1 MSRNKIVLPLLA
13 STLLLGVNVARAQAP
28 TDAYRNSM
36 RETYGTARAQG
47 MSNAVGALGADPTA
61 VSVNPAGIGLYRS
74 SEVTFGFNVGHVKS
88 STNWQ
93 DKEGAD
99 MSKWVGNLDH
109 LSIIFPISNPY
120 LVTSDWRVVMGA
132 SMSSLYDYDR
142 DYEMRSVAPEYS
154 LSEYIANKATLFGA
168 PYKTLGDMAS
178 SPYFLGTMAFKGGFI
193 EWRPNHEDIYVPG
206 TFAAKNPLIQ
216 DTKKKYEE
224 VNRLYLKPDAGRLNV
239 SEKGSRKMYDLTIG
253 GSWADKVYFGATL
266 RTTSSTYA
274 RSSMYREDFHYTY
287 KPKYNVEDQVYYA
300 ELGNSLTVSGGTVG
314 ATFGLMAAVGD
325 FGRVGFSYNTP
336 QFGRYNE
343 VFSTTTQWYNNN
355 ATDGNGAS
363 RPLYTNGTDDMT
375 NTYDLMLPGD
385 LTASAMV
392 FLGGYGMVTY
402 DFNWRDLG
410 SARLQG
416 SDFQNANQFLKEDYG
431 SQMTHRV
438 GLEIRPVSGFYL
450 RAGYSY
456 SDGGL
461 KSEGIRPQEGNV
473 MAYDYIASGAI
484 TDAVLRDSY
493 QSISAGV
500 GCRLFGRTTLDLAYV
515 RGKASERVFPF
526 PGAGEVKDQSS
537 GQVVAPGISSEGAA
551 MSTVTNRMVASLTFR
566 F

>member
-109 LSIIFPISNPY
+109 LSIILPISNPY

-193 EWRPNHEDIYVPG
+193 EWKPNHEDIYVPG

-224 VNRLYLKPDAGRLNV
+224 GNRLYLKPDAGRLNV
-239 SEKGSRKMYDLTIG
+239 SEKGSRKMYDFTIG

-287 KPKYNVEDQVYYA
+287 KPKYNVEDQVYYT
-300 ELGNSLTVSGGTVG
+300 ELGNRLTVSGGTVG

-325 FGRVGFSYNTP
+325 FGRVGISYNTP

-355 ATDGNGAS
+355 RTNDKEELE
-363 RPLYTNGTDDMT
+363 PLYTNGTDDMT

>member
-13 STLLLGVNVARAQAP
+13 SSLLLGVSVAMAQVP
-28 TDAYRNSM
+28 IDVYRNSM

-109 LSIIFPISNPY
+109 LSIILPISNPY

-178 SPYFLGTMAFKGGFI
+178 SPYFLGTMALNGGFI
-193 EWRPNHEDIYVPG
+193 KWRPNHEDIYVPG
-206 TFAAKNPLIQ
+206 TFALNNPLIQ
-216 DTKKKYEE
+216 D
-224 VNRLYLKPDAGRLNV
+224 VDGNRLYLKPDVGRLNV
-239 SEKGSRKMYDLTIG
+239 SEKGSRKMYDFTIG
-253 GSWADKVYFGATL
+253 GSWADRVYFGATL

-287 KPKYNVEDQVYYA
+287 KPQYNVEDQVYYT

-325 FGRVGFSYNTP
+325 FGRVGISYNTP

-343 VFSTTTQWYNNN
+343 IFSTTTQWYNNN
-355 ATDGNGAS
+355 GTDGNGAS
-363 RPLYTNGTDDMT
+363 RPLYTNGSDDMT

-416 SDFQNANQFLKEDYG
+416 GDFQDINQFLKEDYG

-461 KSEGIRPQEGNV
+461 KSEGIRPQESNV
-473 MAYDYIASGAI
+473 MAYDYVASGAI

-493 QSISAGV
+493 QTISAGV

-526 PGAGEVKDQSS
+526 PGAGEVKEQS

>member
-1 MSRNKIVLPLLA
+1 MTLHKSITPLLA
-13 STLLLGVNVARAQAP
+13 LSLLLGVSPAEAQAP
-28 TDAYRNSM
+28 TDVYRNSM
-36 RETYGTARAQG
+36 REIHGTARAQA

-88 STNWQ
+88 STNWR

-109 LSIIFPISNPY
+109 LSIIFPVTNPY
-120 LVTSDWRVVMGA
+120 LASSDWRVVLGA

-154 LSEYIANKATLFGA
+154 LSEYIANKATLSGA
-168 PYKTLGDMAS
+168 HDNTLANLSG
-178 SPYFLGTMAFKGGFI
+178 SPYFLGTMAYNGGFI
-193 EWRPNHEDIYVPG
+193 EPKPGYDDIYVPA
-206 TFAAKNPLIQ
+206 TFALNNPLIQ
-216 DTKKKYEE
+216 DIKEKYEE

-253 GSWADKVYFGATL
+253 GSWADRIYFGATL
-266 RTTSSTYA
+266 RTTSSAYA

-287 KPKYNVEDQVYYA
+287 RPKYNVEDQVYYT
-300 ELGNSLTVSGGTVG
+300 ELGNSLTVAGGTVG
-314 ATFGLMAAVGD
+314 ASFGLMAAVGD
-325 FGRVGFSYNTP
+325 LGRIGISYNTP

-343 VFSTTTQWYNNN
+343 IFYTTTQWYNNN
-355 ATDGNGAS
+355 RTNSKDELE
-363 RPLYTNGTDDMT
+363 PLYTNGTDDMT
-375 NTYDLMLPGD
+375 NTYNLVLPGD

-402 DFNWRDLG
+402 DFNWRNLG

-416 SDFQNANQFLKEDYG
+416 DDFRDANQFTKDDYG

-484 TDAVLRDSY
+484 TDAVMRDSY
-493 QSISAGV
+493 QSITAGV

-526 PGAGEVKDQSS
+526 PGTGEVMDQS
-537 GQVVAPGISSEGAA
+537 GQVVAPGISSEGAD
-551 MSTVTNRMVASLTFR
+551 MSTVTDRMVASLTFR

>member
-1 MSRNKIVLPLLA
+1 MTLHKSITPLLA
-13 STLLLGVNVARAQAP
+13 LSLLLGVSPAEAQAP
-28 TDAYRNSM
+28 TDVYRNSM
-36 RETYGTARAQG
+36 REIHGTARAQA

-88 STNWQ
+88 STNWR

-109 LSIIFPISNPY
+109 LSIIFPVTNPY
-120 LVTSDWRVVMGA
+120 LASSDWRVVLGA

-154 LSEYIANKATLFGA
+154 LSEYIANKATLSGA
-168 PYKTLGDMAS
+168 HDNTLANLSG
-178 SPYFLGTMAFKGGFI
+178 SPYFLGTMAYNGGFI
-193 EWRPNHEDIYVPG
+193 EPKPGYDDIYVPA
-206 TFAAKNPLIQ
+206 TFALNNPLIQ
-216 DTKKKYEE
+216 DIKEKYEE

-253 GSWADKVYFGATL
+253 GSWADRIYFGATL
-266 RTTSSTYA
+266 RTTSSAYA

-287 KPKYNVEDQVYYA
+287 RPKYNVEDQVYYT
-300 ELGNSLTVSGGTVG
+300 ELGNSLTVAGGTVG
-314 ATFGLMAAVGD
+314 ASFGLMAAVGD
-325 FGRVGFSYNTP
+325 LGRIGISYNTP

-343 VFSTTTQWYNNN
+343 IFYTTTQWYNNN
-355 ATDGNGAS
+355 RTNSKDELE
-363 RPLYTNGTDDMT
+363 PLYTNGTDDMT
-375 NTYDLMLPGD
+375 NTYNLVLPGD

-402 DFNWRDLG
+402 DFNWRNLG

-416 SDFQNANQFLKEDYG
+416 DDFRDANQFTKDDYG

-500 GCRLFGRTTLDLAYV
+500 GCRLFGRTTLDLTYV
-515 RGKASERVFPF
+515 RGKATERVFPF
-526 PGAGEVKDQSS
+526 PGTGEVKDQS
-537 GQVVAPGISSEGAA
+537 GQVLAPGISSEGAA
-551 MSTVTNRMVASLTFR
+551 MSTVTDRMVASLTFR

>member
-1 MSRNKIVLPLLA
+1 MTLHKSITPLLA
-13 STLLLGVNVARAQAP
+13 LSLLLGVSAAEAQAP
-28 TDAYRNSM
+28 TDVYRNSM
-36 RETYGTARAQG
+36 REIHGTARAQA

-88 STNWQ
+88 STNWR

-109 LSIIFPISNPY
+109 LSIIFPVTNPY
-120 LVTSDWRVVMGA
+120 LASSDWRVVLGA

-154 LSEYIANKATLFGA
+154 LSEYIANKATLSGA
-168 PYKTLGDMAS
+168 HDNTLANLSG
-178 SPYFLGTMAFKGGFI
+178 SPYFLGTMAYNGGFI
-193 EWRPNHEDIYVPG
+193 EPKPGYDDIYVPA
-206 TFAAKNPLIQ
+206 TFALNNPLIQ
-216 DTKKKYEE
+216 DIKEKYEE

-253 GSWADKVYFGATL
+253 GSWADRIYFGATL
-266 RTTSSTYA
+266 RTTSSAYA

-287 KPKYNVEDQVYYA
+287 RPKYNVEDQVYYT

-314 ATFGLMAAVGD
+314 ASFGLMAAVGD
-325 FGRVGFSYNTP
+325 LGRIGISYNTP

-343 VFSTTTQWYNNN
+343 IFYTTTQWYNNN
-355 ATDGNGAS
+355 RTNSKDELE
-363 RPLYTNGTDDMT
+363 PLYTNGTDDMT
-375 NTYDLMLPGD
+375 NTYNLVLPGD

-416 SDFQNANQFLKEDYG
+416 SDFQDANQFTKDDYG

-484 TDAVLRDSY
+484 TDAVMRDSY

-526 PGAGEVKDQSS
+526 PGTGEVMDQS
-537 GQVVAPGISSEGAA
+537 GQVVAPGISSEGAD
-551 MSTVTNRMVASLTFR
+551 MSTVTDRMVASLTFR

>member
-13 STLLLGVNVARAQAP
+13 STLLLGVSAAMAQAP

-74 SEVTFGFNVGHVKS
+74 SEVTFGFNVGHVTS

-93 DKEGAD
+93 DKEGSD

-109 LSIIFPISNPY
+109 LSIILPISNPY

-154 LSEYIANKATLFGA
+154 LSEYIANKATLIGA
-168 PYKTLGDMAS
+168 PYKTLQNMAS
-178 SPYFLGTMAFKGGFI
+178 SPYFLGTMAFNGGFI

-206 TFAAKNPLIQ
+206 TFAAANPLIQ
-216 DTKKKYEE
+216 NVKEKYAEP
-224 VNRLYLKPDAGRLNV
+224 NRLYLKPDAGRLNV
-239 SEKGSRKMYDLTIG
+239 SEKGSRKMYDFTIG

-287 KPKYNVEDQVYYA
+287 KPKYNVEDQVYYT

-325 FGRVGFSYNTP
+325 FGRVGISYNTP

-355 ATDGNGAS
+355 RTNGKGELE
-363 RPLYTNGTDDMT
+363 PLYTNGTDDMT
-375 NTYDLMLPGD
+375 NTYNLMLPGD

-416 SDFQNANQFLKEDYG
+416 SDFQDANRFLKEDYG

-484 TDAVLRDSY
+484 TDAVMRDSY

>member
-1 MSRNKIVLPLLA
+1 MSLHKIFLPILA
-13 STLLLGVNVARAQAP
+13 SSLLLGASGARAQSP
-28 TDAYRNSM
+28 TDVYRNSM
-36 RETYGTARAQG
+36 QEIHGTARAQA

-99 MSKWVGNLDH
+99 MSKWVSNLDH

-120 LVTSDWRVVMGA
+120 LATSDWRVVLGA

-142 DYEMRSVAPEYS
+142 DYEMRSVNPEYS

-168 PYKTLGDMAS
+168 HYNTLANLSS
-178 SPYFLGTMAFKGGFI
+178 SPYFLGTMAYNGGFI
-193 EWRPNHEDIYVPG
+193 EWRPNHEDIYVPA
-206 TFAAKNPLIQ
+206 TFALNNPLISN
-216 DTKKKYEE
+216 DKDIKYAES
-224 VNRLYLKPDAGRLNV
+224 NRLYLKPDAGRLNV
-239 SEKGSRKMYDLTIG
+239 SEKGSRKMYDFTIG

-266 RTTSSTYA
+266 RTTSSAYA

-287 KPKYNVEDQVYYA
+287 KPKYNVEDQVYYT
-300 ELGNSLTVSGGTVG
+300 ELGNSMTVSGGTVG
-314 ATFGLMAAVGD
+314 ASFGLMAAVGD
-325 FGRVGFSYNTP
+325 LGRIGISYNTP

-343 VFSTTTQWYNNN
+343 IFYTTTQWYNNN
-355 ATDGNGAS
+355 RTNSKDELE
-363 RPLYTNGTDDMT
+363 PLYTNGTDDMT
-375 NTYDLMLPGD
+375 NTYNLVLPGD

-416 SDFQNANQFLKEDYG
+416 GDFQDANQFLKEDYG

-461 KSEGIRPQEGNV
+461 KSDGLRPQEGNV
-473 MAYDYIASGAI
+473 MAYDYVASGAI

-515 RGKASERVFPF
+515 RGKATERVFPF
-526 PGAGEVKDQSS
+526 PGTGEVKDQS

>member
-1 MSRNKIVLPLLA
+1 MSRNKIVLPLLVT
-13 STLLLGVNVARAQAP
+13 SLLLGVSVAMAQAP

-36 RETYGTARAQG
+36 REPYGTARAQG

-142 DYEMRSVAPEYS
+142 DYEMRSVNPEYS
-154 LSEYIANKATLFGA
+154 LAEYIANKATLIGA
-168 PYKTLGDMAS
+168 PYTTLKDMAN
-178 SPYFLGTMAFKGGFI
+178 SPYFLGTMAYNGGFI

-206 TFAAKNPLIQ
+206 TFAAANPLIQ
-216 DTKKKYEE
+216 NVKEKYAEG
-224 VNRLYLKPDAGRLNV
+224 NRLYLKPNAGQLNV
-239 SEKGSRKMYDLTIG
+239 SEKGSRKMYDFTIG

-274 RSSMYREDFHYTY
+274 RSSMYREDFRYTY
-287 KPKYNVEDQVYYA
+287 KPHYNVEDQVYYT

-325 FGRVGFSYNTP
+325 FGRVGVSYNTP

-355 ATDGNGAS
+355 RTNDKGELE
-363 RPLYTNGTDDMT
+363 PLYTNGTDDMT

-416 SDFQNANQFLKEDYG
+416 GGFQDANQFLKEDYG

>member
-13 STLLLGVNVARAQAP
+13 STLLLGVSVARAQAP

-36 RETYGTARAQG
+36 REIHGTARAQA

-61 VSVNPAGIGLYRS
+61 VSINPAGIGLYRS
-74 SEVTFGFNVGHVKS
+74 SEVTLGFDFGHVKS

-93 DKEGAD
+93 DKEGTD

-109 LSIIFPISNPY
+109 LSIIFPVTNPY
-120 LVTSDWRVVMGA
+120 LASSDWRVVLGA

-142 DYEMRSVAPEYS
+142 DYEMRSVNPEYS
-154 LSEYIANKATLFGA
+154 LSEYIANKATLIGA
-168 PYKTLGDMAS
+168 PYNTLRNMSS
-178 SPYFLGTMAFKGGFI
+178 SPYFLGTMAYNGGFI
-193 EWRPNHEDIYVPG
+193 ETRPGYDDVYVPS
-206 TFAAKNPLIQ
+206 TYAAINPFAP
-216 DTKKKYEE
+216 DKYAESN
-224 VNRLYLKPDAGRLNV
+224 VTYLKPDAGRLNV
-239 SEKGSRKMYDLTIG
+239 SEKGARKMYDFTIG
-253 GSWADKVYFGATL
+253 GNWADKVYFGATL

-274 RSSMYREDFHYTY
+274 RSSVYREDFHYTY
-287 KPKYNVEDQVYYA
+287 KPNYNVENQVYYT
-300 ELGNSLTVSGGTVG
+300 ELGNSLTVAGGTVG
-314 ATFGLMAAVGD
+314 ASFGLMAAVGD
-325 FGRVGFSYNTP
+325 FGRIGISYNTP

-343 VFSTTTQWYNNN
+343 VFSTTIQWYNNN
-355 ATDGNGAS
+355 RTNGKGELE
-363 RPLYTNGTDDMT
+363 PLYTNGTDDMT
-375 NTYDLMLPGD
+375 NTYNLMLPGD

-416 SDFQNANQFLKEDYG
+416 SDFQDANQFLKEDYG

-515 RGKASERVFPF
+515 RGKATERVFPF
-526 PGAGEVKDQSS
+526 PGTGEVMDQS
-537 GQVVAPGISSEGAA
+537 GQVLAPGISSEGAA
-551 MSTVTNRMVASLTFR
+551 MSTVTDRMVASLTFR

>member
-13 STLLLGVNVARAQAP
+13 STLLLGVSVSRAQAP

-36 RETYGTARAQG
+36 RKTYGTARAQG

-93 DKEGAD
+93 DKEGSD

-154 LSEYIANKATLFGA
+154 LSEYIANKATLIGA
-168 PYKTLGDMAS
+168 PYNTLRNMSS
-178 SPYFLGTMAFKGGFI
+178 SPYFLGTMAYNGGFI
-193 EWRPNHEDIYVPG
+193 ETRPGYDDVYVPS
-206 TFAAKNPLIQ
+206 TYAAINPFAP
-216 DTKKKYEE
+216 DKYAESN
-224 VNRLYLKPDAGRLNV
+224 VTYLKPDAGRLNV
-239 SEKGSRKMYDLTIG
+239 SEKGSRKMYDFTIG

-266 RTTSSTYA
+266 RTTSSAYA
-274 RSSMYREDFHYTY
+274 RSSVYREDFHYTY
-287 KPKYNVEDQVYYA
+287 KPNYNVENQVYYT
-300 ELGNSLTVSGGTVG
+300 ELGNSLTVAGGAVG
-314 ATFGLMAAVGD
+314 ASFGLMAAVGD
-325 FGRVGFSYNTP
+325 FGRIGISYNTP

-343 VFSTTTQWYNNN
+343 VFSTTIQWYNNN
-355 ATDGNGAS
+355 RTNGKGELE
-363 RPLYTNGTDDMT
+363 PLYTNGTDDMT
-375 NTYDLMLPGD
+375 NTYNLMLPGD

-416 SDFQNANQFLKEDYG
+416 SDFQDANQFLKEDYG

-450 RAGYSY
+450 RVGYSY

-493 QSISAGV
+493 QTISAGI

-526 PGAGEVKDQSS
+526 PGAGEVMDRS

>member
-109 LSIIFPISNPY
+109 LSIILPISNPY

-193 EWRPNHEDIYVPG
+193 EWKPNHEDIYVPG

-224 VNRLYLKPDAGRLNV
+224 GNRLYLKPDAGRLNV
-239 SEKGSRKMYDLTIG
+239 SEKGSRKMYDFTIG

-287 KPKYNVEDQVYYA
+287 KPKYNVEDQVYYT
-300 ELGNSLTVSGGTVG
+300 ELGNRLTVSGGTVG

-325 FGRVGFSYNTP
+325 FGRVGISYNTP
-336 QFGRYNE
+336 QSGRYNE

-355 ATDGNGAS
+355 RTNDKEELE
-363 RPLYTNGTDDMT
+363 PLYTNGTDDMT

-416 SDFQNANQFLKEDYG
+416 GDFRDANQFLKEDYG

>member
-1 MSRNKIVLPLLA
+1 MTLHKSITPLLA
-13 STLLLGVNVARAQAP
+13 LSLLLGVSIAEAQAP
-28 TDAYRNSM
+28 TDVYRNSM
-36 RETYGTARAQG
+36 REIHGTARAQA

-120 LVTSDWRVVMGA
+120 LATSDWRVVLGA

-142 DYEMRSVAPEYS
+142 DYEMRSVNPEYS
-154 LSEYIANKATLFGA
+154 LSEYIANKATLVGA
-168 PYKTLGDMAS
+168 PDKTLGDMAS
-178 SPYFLGTMAFKGGFI
+178 SPYFLGTMAYNGGFI
-193 EWRPNHEDIYVPG
+193 EPRPGYDDIYVPA
-206 TFAAKNPLIQ
+206 TYAAINPFAS
-216 DTKKKYEE
+216 DKYAESN
-224 VNRLYLKPDAGRLNV
+224 VAYLKPDAGRLNV
-239 SEKGSRKMYDLTIG
+239 SEKGSRKMYDFTIG

-266 RTTSSTYA
+266 RTTSSAYA

-287 KPKYNVEDQVYYA
+287 QPKYNVEDQVYYT

-314 ATFGLMAAVGD
+314 ASFGLMAAVGD
-325 FGRVGFSYNTP
+325 LGRIGISYNTP

-343 VFSTTTQWYNNN
+343 VFYTTTQWYNNN
-355 ATDGNGAS
+355 RTNE
-363 RPLYTNGTDDMT
+363 RTKELEPLYTNGTDDMT

-416 SDFQNANQFLKEDYG
+416 SDFQDANQFTKDDYG

-515 RGKASERVFPF
+515 RGKATERVYPF
-526 PGAGEVKDQSS
+526 PGAGEVVDQS